1 MCYIYKSKYDL
12 KEVKNLKTRKKI
24 IIALILIL
32 TVVFSYSS
40 IKGLDL
46 KAFKLNSMSEK
57 MDLGL
62 DLAGGVD
69 VVLEAQT
76 KEDGETLKKKMEQ
89 AKTIIRERID
99 SLGVSEPNIT
109 IEGTKRIRA
118 EIAGVE
124 DTQQAI
130 EMIGKTALLEFK
142 NPEGKVIV
150 TGKNIKESNVS
161 YQQGKNNLNQAP
173 VVTLEFD
180 KEGAEKFKA
189 ETGRLASLPAD
200 QDKSI
205 AIVLD
210 GSLISKPSVNT
221 EISDGRAIIEG
232 NFTIESAT
240 ELSNLINGGAL
251 PLELKEVQ
259 SSVIGP
265 TLGLEALDK
274 SILAGVIGLIVIA
287 ILMLVL
293 YRLFG
298 LVADLCLVIYI
309 LLTLNILSLIG
320 VKLTL
325 PGIAALILSVGM
337 AVDAN
342 IVIFE
347 RIREE
352 VALGKTIRTAVEAGY
367 KRAITAV
374 IDSNI
379 TTLIAG
385 AVLYFF
391 GTGSIKGF
399 GVTLIIGILVSMFTA
414 VVISKFIIKSIVET
428 KIGMRKTIFRSE
440 R

>member
-1 MCYIYKSKYDL
+1 M
-12 KEVKNLKTRKKI
+12 KTSKKI
-24 IIALILIL
+24 ILALIIIFTAL
-32 TVVFSYSS
+32 FSYSS

-46 KAFKLNSMSEK
+46 GFMRLKPMSEK

-76 KEDGETLKKKMEQ
+76 DENDENLRQKMEQ
-89 AKTIIRERID
+89 TKAIIRERID
-99 SLGVSEPNIT
+99 SLGVSEPNIAL
-109 IEGTKRIRA
+109 EGNKRIRI

-142 NPEGKVIV
+142 NPEGEVIV
-150 TGKNIKESNVS
+150 EGKNVKASSVS
-161 YQQGKNNLNQAP
+161 YHEGKGDVMQRP

-180 KEGAEKFKA
+180 EEGAEKFKA
-189 ETGRLASLPAD
+189 ETGRLAALPPD
-200 QDKSI
+200 QDRTI

-210 GSLISKPSVNT
+210 GTEISRPVVNS

-232 NFTIESAT
+232 NFGIEEAT

-274 SILAGVIGLIVIA
+274 SILAGAIGLAVIA
-287 ILMLVL
+287 VLMIVL

-309 LLTLNILSLIG
+309 LLTFNILAAIG

-352 VALGKTIRTAVEAGY
+352 VKAGKTLRTAVEAGY
-367 KRAITAV
+367 KRATTAV

-391 GTGSIKGF
+391 GAGSIKGF

-414 VVISKFIIKSIVET
+414 VIISKFIIKSIVET
-428 KIGMRKTIFRSE
+428 RIGMKKSILRSE